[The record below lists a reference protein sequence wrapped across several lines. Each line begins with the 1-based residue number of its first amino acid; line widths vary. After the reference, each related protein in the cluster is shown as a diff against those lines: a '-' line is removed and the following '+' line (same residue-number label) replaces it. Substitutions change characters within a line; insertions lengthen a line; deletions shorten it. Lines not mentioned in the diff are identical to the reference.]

1 MKVRKDAG
9 ASRLTDITVEEVSLV
24 DRAANNHRFLIVKRS
39 RAMLNGDED
48 LEPVELG
55 PDEDD
60 DQEAEEAQASGGA
73 GASTLNLEPVL
84 AELRALGGRI
94 DALAKPAPAA
104 AATPPAADPPP
115 AASTPD
121 AGTAAAAAL
130 TKAVDTLTE
139 TVKSLGQRLARLE
152 KGTGERASVA
162 EARGEPEGVGWPL
175 DMNRPTDRAS
185 TPAAVSFHERG
196 SR

>member
-60 DQEAEEAQASGGA
+60 DQGAEETPGSGA
-73 GASTLNLEPVL
+73 AAASTLNLEPVL

-104 AATPPAADPPP
+104 VTPPVTDPPA

-121 AGTAAAAAL
+121 PSAAAAAAL